1 MQIEEKKRRGRVNNL
16 LGHNNKTEYAGVWCL
31 ILIKYKK
38 TFMEQLRKFEHWILD
53 YIKKLKF
60 FHV

>member
-38 TFMEQLRKFEHWILD
+38 TFMGQLRKFEHWILD
-53 YIKKLKF
+53 DIKKLKF